1 MDYERRTYP
10 IEGQLDIQV
19 GELRDDDDKPK
30 GQSLAGRVTPFG
42 VLSRDLGGFR
52 EKIQEGAFAAAL
64 KRSDVRGLFNHN
76 PDNILARQSAGTLRL
91 EESDKGLEFDM
102 DLPDTHVAHDVV
114 ENVRAKN
121 ITGNSFSFVVEKD
134 EWDYSDKK
142 MAIRTVVEVRE
153 VFDVGPVTF
162 PAYDRGTKISA
173 RACELAELGAPDNRR
188 NRAAR
193 QRLAEAE

>member
-1 MDYERRTYP
+1 MDWERRTYP
-10 IEGQLDIQV
+10 TTI
-19 GELRDDDDKPK
+19 ELREDLKDDGGESRGLK
-30 GQSLAGRVTPFG
+30 GRITPFN

-52 EKIQEGAFAAAL
+52 EQIAPGAFEQAL

-76 PDNILARQSAGTLRL
+76 SDHILARQSAGTLAL

-102 DLPDTHVAHDVV
+102 DLPDTQIAHDVI

-121 ITGNSFSFVVEKD
+121 ITGNSFSFIVEKD
-134 EWDYSDKK
+134 EWNYSDKK

-162 PAYDRGTKISA
+162 PAYDRGTKVSA
-173 RACELAELGAPDNRR
+173 RSIELAHAAPDNR

>member
-10 IEGQLDIQV
+10 TTEIELREGDANEQV
-19 GELRDDDDKPK
+19 GEPAGLK
-30 GQSLAGRVTPFG
+30 GRVTPFN

-52 EKIQEGAFAAAL
+52 EKIAPGAFEGAL

-76 PDNILARQSAGTLRL
+76 PDNILARQSAGTLVL
-91 EESDKGLEFDM
+91 EESEKGLEFDM
-102 DLPDTHVAHDVV
+102 DLPDTQLAHDVV

-162 PAYDRGTKISA
+162 PAYERGTKISA
-173 RACELAELGAPDNRR
+173 RSLEMAQAAPDNR
-188 NRAAR
+188 NREAR
-193 QRLAEAE
+193 QRLAESE